1 MSKTPSLDPT
11 PSIFG
16 HQAIFLFSVS
26 FVREET
32 GFIWMLMNSVF
43 PIIVSLS
50 PLQDGSLQLIDK
62 V

>member
-1 MSKTPSLDPT
+1 MSRTPSLDPT
-11 PSIFG
+11 PSTFG
-16 HQAIFLFSVS
+16 HQAISLFSVS

-50 PLQDGSLQLIDK
+50 LLQDGSLQLIDK